1 MSLRPTP
8 SPLALHLGTHGDRRF
23 VWDAIADNG
32 SCGISVSDSLPIEVS
47 HFLAAQADVTNRLVI
62 TDSPDRWAGYQHVS
76 PDDIGEI
83 TVRIQPILERPDRL
97 SLAMLVFDVT
107 SEKWTAELAHLSDV
121 MRRQGRSYGMYVL
134 VRSPIDATQEDSHA
148 VPFPMVLAPST
159 RGTFPELQVR
169 YHSDSRQWEQ
179 RPLTIDLEPA

>member
-8 SPLALHLGTHGDRRF
+8 SPHALHLGTHGNRRF
-23 VWDAIADNG
+23 VWDAIAENG

-62 TDSPDRWAGYQHVS
+62 TDSPDRWAGYQPVS

-83 TVRIQPILERPDRL
+83 EVRIQPILERPDRL

-107 SEKWTAELAHLSDV
+107 SEKWTAELAHLRDV

-159 RGTFPELQVR
+159 RGPFPELAAR
-169 YHSDSRQWEQ
+169 YWSLSAEWVDQ
-179 RPLTIDLEPA
+179 PLTLDLQPA